1 MNGMNGT
8 TPTHHEH
15 RNGGTA
21 ARGVGHGGT
30 IECCPIQSPVGT
42 YIPTYLPTYI
52 HGKCKCKSV
61 GMLPRFFMCVV
72 RYLQPFSMDRLLWCA
87 ACCRLSVVLWRL
99 ESLWLLLGSYI
110 RAWRMGLG
118 FERIEQAQKIY
129 IHIHSNNRLGDMF
142 PVLSR
147 SQIRRDFFKMN
158 PLPLQHCGADF
169 CGSNSSNFVFFSH
182 GYYNIIRRPFRR
194 PPKLDQ
200 LLIRGSHVALRV
212 LGFVAQIWERKEKE
226 GLMSLMDHDSNTG
239 LCIITVQYI

>member
-1 MNGMNGT
+1 
-8 TPTHHEH
+8 
-15 RNGGTA
+15 
-21 ARGVGHGGT
+21 
-30 IECCPIQSPVGT
+30 
-42 YIPTYLPTYI
+42 
-52 HGKCKCKSV
+52 
-61 GMLPRFFMCVV
+61 MLARFFMCVV

-169 CGSNSSNFVFFSH
+169 CGSNSSNFVFFLH

-194 PPKLDQ
+194 LNLPSRKNLHFCCGKDGCAMNRLQAPKLDQ